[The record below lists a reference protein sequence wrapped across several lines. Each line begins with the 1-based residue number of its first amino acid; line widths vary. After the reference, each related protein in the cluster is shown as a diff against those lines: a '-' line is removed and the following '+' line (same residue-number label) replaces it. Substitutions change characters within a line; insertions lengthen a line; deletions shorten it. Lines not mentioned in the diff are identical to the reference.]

1 MGSSLAIL
9 SIALI
14 TAIASSII
22 GLFLV
27 LRKMS
32 MLTDAISHTV
42 LFGIVIGFL
51 LIKDINS
58 PLIIIF
64 AGATGLLTSW
74 LVELLVKSKRT
85 SEDAATGVVFPLL
98 FSIAI
103 LIISA
108 PGSILKNAH
117 VDMDS
122 VFIGHIELASLE
134 LLYINGVAIMPKNL
148 LMPLIVLII
157 NVIFIII
164 FFKELKIASFDQALA
179 SVLGFSPIVIHY
191 LLMTL
196 ISITAV
202 TAFNLV
208 GAIMVVS
215 LMVGPGATALLL
227 TKDLKL
233 TLIATTGV
241 AIINVLIGY
250 FIADFMVLPISGAI
264 AVVTMLVFLFVL
276 LINPKSGIIASV
288 IRRQRLK
295 YIYKVIA
302 MLVHIKN
309 HEGDLD
315 EASEISLDTIVGMMD
330 WKDKEF
336 ERIYNYSLNRKY
348 ILLDDNILRVT
359 DLGMEFKNKY
369 L

>member
-1 MGSSLAIL
+1 MSSSVAIL
-9 SIALI
+9 LIALV

-42 LFGIVIGFL
+42 LFGIVVGFL
-51 LIKDINS
+51 LIKDIDS
-58 PLIIIF
+58 PLIILF

-98 FSIAI
+98 FSLAI

-108 PGSILKNAH
+108 PGSSLRNAH
-117 VDMDS
+117 IDTDS
-122 VFIGHIELASLE
+122 IFIGHIELASLE
-134 LLYINGVAIMPKNL
+134 LFYINGVAIMPKNL
-148 LMPLIVLII
+148 LMPLVVLII
-157 NVIFIII
+157 NVVFITI
-164 FFKELKIASFDQALA
+164 FFKELKIVSFDPALA
-179 SVLGFSPIVIHY
+179 KVLGFSPILIHY
-191 LLMTL
+191 LLMSL
-196 ISITAV
+196 ISVTAV

-227 TKDLKL
+227 TKDLKF
-233 TLIATTGV
+233 TLLITVGIAV
-241 AIINVLIGY
+241 INVFIGY
-250 FIADFMVLPISGAI
+250 FIADYMVLPISGAI
-264 AVVTMLVFLFVL
+264 AVVTMLVFLIVL
-276 LINPKSGIIASV
+276 LVNPKSGIMATV

-315 EASEISLDTIVGMMD
+315 EADEISLDTIVEMMG
-330 WKDKEF
+330 WKDAEF
-336 ERIYNYSLNRKY
+336 NRIYHYASTRKY
-348 ILLDDNILRVT
+348 VRLDNNILRVT